1 MWARGKRSA
10 PCPSFAARPQDEFL
24 PTTIE
29 VHWLSIINS
38 FVLVVLLTVF
48 LSIILLRVLK
58 NDFTRCVLVSVR
70 IAWKPAAPCR
80 AAR

>member
-1 MWARGKRSA
+1 M
-10 PCPSFAARPQDEFL
+10 

-58 NDFTRCVLVSVR
+58 NDFTRYMGS
-70 IAWKPAAPCR
+70 ADDGDFMDDETGWKLIHGDVFRFPQHKVP
-80 AAR
+80 